1 MLQEKM
7 TLDEFKDIMERR
19 GKIRGIRKG
28 EAKGK
33 AEEKIQVILNMSKKG
48 FDVTTISDCVNIS
61 EEQVKKILEN
71 N

>member
-1 MLQEKM
+1 
-7 TLDEFKDIMERR
+7 MERR
-19 GKIRGIRKG
+19 GEIRKI
-28 EAKGK
+28 

-61 EEQVKKILEN
+61 EERIKKILEN

>member
-7 TLDEFKDIMERR
+7 TLDEFKDIMEKRGEAR
-19 GKIRGIRKG
+19 GKV
-28 EAKGK
+28 
-33 AEEKIQVILNMSKKG
+33 EEKIQVILNMSKKG
-48 FDVTTISDCVNIS
+48 FDITTISDCVNLS

>member
-1 MLQEKM
+1 M
-7 TLDEFKDIMERR
+7 TLEEFKDIMERR
-19 GKIRGIRKG
+19 GEIRKI
-28 EAKGK
+28 

-61 EEQVKKILEN
+61 EERIKKILEN